1 MHKLKSMNRL
11 LTLLLAIILVVSV
24 AVVPVSAAGEDDTY
38 IYDRDANGQMLY
50 TYQSPCTFSY
60 ISPKYPNG
68 TWHQVFVFTM
78 YNTRTGEH
86 IPTYCTDV
94 DIIAQKGW
102 DYRRMNLE
110 DSPFSGSA
118 AGQIRRILTDGFYII
133 PIDDESDA
141 AHAARVAAKT
151 AELGKAAGVPDLT
164 TGEAISAT
172 QIAIWQAAHGSP
184 VTFTEFCR
192 SVMSSINAT
201 KYANL
206 CSVDKLNEM
215 YDQGN
220 GKALIDG
227 RIKKVYEYLLS
238 LPPIAA
244 SSMAVA
250 PSSFL
255 ELHDPVITDNG
266 DGTCKVEVTVKVKV
280 DMVEGDSLTL
290 SAKLGSNT
298 SAEVTLSGGTQT
310 KTLTLNNVPAADVSG
325 DVKLSISGLQTVAG
339 YFYFDAKGE
348 RNASQAMV
356 AYDNSQVPVY
366 AEVVAKENRVL
377 NIKKTTKIDG
387 ATKPLEGIVFD
398 IFPVATMEEYQTGA
412 VVLPENAADYQHPA
426 LADYTLIT
434 DANGNASLDFTQHGL
449 PDGIYLVVER
459 NHPSIVAPIAPFYL
473 SVPSYDAENG
483 NYIYN
488 ITIKPKNTVKATVK
502 IEKDVISVGNNEAS
516 VDAYVPHTWIIGASV
531 PVDISNGKTYEITDT
546 LDSRLDFLGDVKVAL
561 ETTAGANVVD
571 LIADEDYTL
580 NVTDVD
586 SLSEG
591 NPSDSFKI
599 ALTATGMNKIATA
612 IGAES
617 YSNYMLRVYFNA
629 QINANAE
636 MGSEIPNKAE
646 LKYVNA
652 VNVEFD
658 KESDVPVVTT
668 GGINLLKV
676 DATDKTIALANATFE
691 VYRPATAEEINAG
704 GDNLNTITGV
714 ADKVVKVSFYDNAEL
729 EGEKVTSV
737 TTEADGKA
745 AIYGLAY
752 GKYYL
757 VETKA
762 PAGYNLLAE
771 PEELTIDAISHMDEK
786 TITVE
791 NKMGALLPSTGGV
804 GTTIFTVSGIGLV
817 CIACLFL
824 YLNKRKLIET

>member
-133 PIDDESDA
+133 PIDGESDD

-215 YDQGN
+215 YDQGK

-227 RIKKVYEYLLS
+227 RIEKVYEYLLS

-266 DGTCKVEVTVKVKV
+266 NGTCKVEVTVKVKV
-280 DMVEGDSLTL
+280 DMVDGDSLTL

-325 DVKLSISGLQTVAG
+325 DVKLSISGEQTVAG

-356 AYDNSQVPVY
+356 AYDNSRVPVY

-546 LDSRLDFLGDVKVAL
+546 LDSRLDFLGGVKVAL

-599 ALTATGMNKIATA
+599 ALTAMGMNKIATA
-612 IGAES
+612 IGTES

-676 DATDKTIALANATFE
+676 DATDETITLANATFE

-791 NKMGALLPSTGGV
+791 NKMGAVLPSTGGV

-824 YLNKRKLIET
+824 YLNKRKMIET